1 MEAVAQQPVA
11 VNIDATNLH
20 NYEGGILSVC
30 LSDTVLF
37 LNHVVTIVG
46 YGVRASDNAKFWIV
60 KNSWS
65 TGWGENGYVRILMT
79 EDNNGGGIC
88 GIN

>member
-1 MEAVAQQPVA
+1 MLAAVAQQPVA

-20 NYEGGILSVC
+20 NYQGGILDQC
-30 LSDTVLF
+30 LSDLNPIF

-46 YGVRASDNAKFWIV
+46 YGVRSSDNKKFWIV

-65 TGWGENGYVRILMT
+65 TGWGENGFFRVLMT
-79 EDNNGGGIC
+79 E
-88 GIN
+88 